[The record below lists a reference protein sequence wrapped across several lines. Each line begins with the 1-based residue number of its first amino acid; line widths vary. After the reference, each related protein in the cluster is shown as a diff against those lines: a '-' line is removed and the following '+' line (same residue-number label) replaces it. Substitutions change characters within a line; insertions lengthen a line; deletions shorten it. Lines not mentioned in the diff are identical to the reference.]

1 MYQTL
6 EVSGHPKPIFQL
18 EGPLD
23 LFYEMGYIVTS
34 AKQGRLIRIQ
44 EEDINQFIVT
54 EQIYMTS
61 NGTHLLVNLQNVW
74 NNQKETY
81 TFYQNLL
88 ARFMQKLFIY
98 TLILLHR
105 AISNCNKVNFR
116 RCHKIEAKTFE
127 DSTLHTMLMEIEIR
141 IAT

>member
-1 MYQTL
+1 
-6 EVSGHPKPIFQL
+6 
-18 EGPLD
+18 
-23 LFYEMGYIVTS
+23 
-34 AKQGRLIRIQ
+34 
-44 EEDINQFIVT
+44 
-54 EQIYMTS
+54 MTS
-61 NGTHLLVNLQNVW
+61 NGTHLLVNLQNAW
-74 NNQKETY
+74 NNQKEKY
-81 TFYQNLL
+81 TFYQIGYRFLKRVPSLL

>member
-1 MYQTL
+1 
-6 EVSGHPKPIFQL
+6 
-18 EGPLD
+18 
-23 LFYEMGYIVTS
+23 MGYIVTS

-61 NGTHLLVNLQNVW
+61 NGTHLLVNLQNAW
-74 NNQKETY
+74 NNQKEKY